1 MVNSM
6 TGYGRG
12 ASQNDAFKVVV
23 EIRTLNSRYQET
35 HVHLPKE
42 YPDVELEIKRRMK
55 SEISRGRVDV
65 NCTIETSR
73 VESIEINTD
82 MVRHYVTLFN
92 KLRDEFSLGGDL
104 SVSTLAQLPG
114 VISTKNDKQA
124 LGEAFKD
131 HLDRALG
138 DAVRTLKQSRAEEG
152 QILYGDLKPRLD
164 GILKRIEQIEA
175 EEGKMFAY
183 YRNKLMQRIR
193 ELSEHMQLDDTRLIQ
208 EAAYHAERSDIAE
221 EILRLRS
228 HTQKV
233 HDLLQSSQEVGKQID
248 FLLQEMNREITTI
261 LAKAGGVIISEA
273 GVLVKAE
280 IEKIREQIQNIE

>member
-12 ASQNDAFKVVV
+12 SSQNDVCKVVV
-23 EIRTLNSRYQET
+23 EIRTLNSRYQEV

-42 YPDVELEIKRRMK
+42 YPDLELDIKRRIK
-55 SEISRGRVDV
+55 KELARGRADV
-65 NCTIETSR
+65 NCTLETNKLEN
-73 VESIEINTD
+73 VEVNAD
-82 MVRHYVTLFN
+82 MVRHYVSIF
-92 KLRDEFSLGGDL
+92 KQIKDELGLGGDL
-104 SVSTLAQLPG
+104 SVSTIAQLPG
-114 VISTKNDKQA
+114 VIVARNDKPDFSRDFTEHLEKAMCEA
-124 LGEAFKD
+124 L
-131 HLDRALG
+131 
-138 DAVRTLKQSRAEEG
+138 RTLKQSRSEEG
-152 QILYGDLKPRLD
+152 RILHSDIQPRLD
-164 GILKRIEQIEA
+164 GIVQRVHQIEA

-193 ELSEHMQLDDTRLIQ
+193 ELSEHMELDDTRLIQ

-233 HDLLQSSQEVGKQID
+233 RDLLQSDQEIGKQID

-261 LAKAGGVIISEA
+261 LAKAGGVLISEA
-273 GVLVKAE
+273 GVLIKAE

>member
-12 ASQNDAFKVVV
+12 SSQDDMYKVVV
-23 EIRTLNSRYQET
+23 EIRTLNSRYQEV

-42 YPDVELEIKRRMK
+42 YPDIELEIKRRMK
-55 SEISRGRVDV
+55 SEIARGRVDV

-73 VESIEINTD
+73 VESVEVNTD
-82 MVRHYVTLFN
+82 MVRHYVSIFN
-92 KLRDEFSLGGDL
+92 RIKDELGLGGDL

-114 VISTKNDKQA
+114 VITAKNDKQTI
-124 LGEAFKD
+124 GENFKD
-131 HLDRALG
+131 HLERALSE
-138 DAVRTLKQSRAEEG
+138 AIRALKQSRAEEG
-152 QILYGDLKPRLD
+152 QILYRDLKPRLD
-164 GILKRIEQIEA
+164 GIMQRVQQIEA

-233 HDLLQSSQEVGKQID
+233 QDLLQSD
-248 FLLQEMNREITTI
+248 
-261 LAKAGGVIISEA
+261 
-273 GVLVKAE
+273 
-280 IEKIREQIQNIE
+280 